1 MDPTKL
7 IGLLFAG
14 TLMSFAIWQFQIL
27 RARGKILNA
36 KKERMAGEL
45 YSFLSHQTS
54 RRMNM
59 SLVFG
64 LAAAAMLV
72 GCFVP
77 WRDHPRIF
85 LGAWAAATLFL
96 LWGMLLTVFDYIA
109 VRLHYAIEKRQNEA
123 EKIGLEYALKRLREK
138 ERREE
143 DEESPKEK

>member
-1 MDPTKL
+1 MDLTKL

-14 TLMSFAIWQFQIL
+14 TLLSFAIWQFQIL
-27 RARGKILNA
+27 WSRRKILDA
-36 KKERMAGEL
+36 KKERMSDEL
-45 YSFLSHQTS
+45 YSFLSHQTI

-64 LAAAAMLV
+64 LASAAMLV

-85 LGAWAAATLFL
+85 LGAWAAAIGFL

-123 EKIGLEYALKRLREK
+123 EKIGLEYALKRLQEKEREEREK
-138 ERREE
+138 ESQKEE
-143 DEESPKEK
+143 